1 MSDANAGMVALA
13 RKLKTIRD
21 PGMRCHA
28 LARALRDFTHREVV
42 EILAAALASSRD
54 GDARGLLLAD
64 TLTATLT
71 DTELLTYDTRANLYV
86 SAKAAGHTAL
96 ARLLFTA
103 SPTGDNDDDLP
114 PERPIIP
121 RGKPLTLG
129 ERKSLA
135 RGHRR
140 ELLQHLLRDPHP
152 DVVTIL
158 LDNPHIT
165 EADVLVI
172 ATRRMPR
179 PGALVAV
186 ARNHRWRIRYNVR
199 RALVLNPH
207 TPALEALRLATTL
220 RPADLRMVADDPNLA
235 APLRQQARELLEP

>member
-1 MSDANAGMVALA
+1 
-13 RKLKTIRD
+13 
-21 PGMRCHA
+21 MRCHA
-28 LARALRDFTHREVV
+28 LVRALSTAPRHDAVDV
-42 EILAAALASSRD
+42 LAAALASSRN
-54 GDARGLLLAD
+54 GDPRALLIAD

-71 DTELLTYDTRANLYV
+71 DTELLSYDMRASLYA
-86 SAKAAGHTAL
+86 SAKAAGHPTL
-96 ARLLFTA
+96 ARLMFTT
-103 SPTGDNDDDLP
+103 SPSGEEQSDELAA
-114 PERPIIP
+114 ERPIVP

-140 ELLQHLLRDPHP
+140 QMLQHLLRDPHP

-172 ATRRMPR
+172 ATRRTPR
-179 PGALVAV
+179 PAALIAV
-186 ARNHRWRIRYNVR
+186 ARNHRWRARYNVR

-207 TPALEALRLATTL
+207 TPPLEALRLATTL
-220 RPADLRMVADDPNLA
+220 RPMDLRIVAEDPNLA
-235 APLRQQARELLEP
+235 PALRQQARELLQ